1 MNRKLMIL
9 NVVLAGTIV
18 YGGMELRGQW
28 LAAKAREAKIR
39 SGQVAPAPAPPFTK
53 LPEVAPVMASGYANV
68 AQKFL
73 LDPSRNPDL
82 PIEVPPPPPPPKP
95 MPPLPFFHGMMN
107 IGDGPEIILSEKE
120 GTEHKRMHAGEAI
133 GEFTLVAFNADSIE
147 LDWNGE
153 RIVKPLVEL
162 SGHREGPGQQAEES
176 SPEPVARVAPTPG
189 DYGPGDPNG
198 TGERACVP
206 GDTTPE
212 GTEKDGVVK
221 TLVRNPLFGSVN
233 CIWKPRGR

>member
-1 MNRKLMIL
+1 MLL
-9 NVVLAGTIV
+9 NVALVGAVVYAGV
-18 YGGMELRGQW
+18 EVRRQW
-28 LAAKAREAKIR
+28 TAAREREAQIQRAK
-39 SGQVAPAPAPPFTK
+39 VPPAPAPPFTRQ
-53 LPEVAPVMASGYANV
+53 PEVPAVMAAGYETIAGR
-68 AQKFL
+68 FL
-73 LDPSRNPDL
+73 LDPSRNSKV
-82 PIEVPPPPPPPKP
+82 PIEVPPPPPPPP
-95 MPPLPFFHGMMN
+95 PRPPLPFFHGMMN